1 MFQGKSRCEMRF
13 EDDYDEEEAC
23 MTPTPPLRTSLSYG
37 AFELDEKILWSYFV
51 QEICPSCTL
60 SSKYNP
66 YLEYIVPLAF
76 HGKAIR
82 HAIIGIAAA
91 ELEWRT
97 GDSRYRNVS
106 ILHKVKALRALHQ
119 DLAAIS
125 TASNLTS
132 LVSQIAATTLM
143 LCFFEVRV

>member
-1 MFQGKSRCEMRF
+1 MRF
-13 EDDYDEEEAC
+13 EDDYNEDEVCITPKSPLRATLSYAAFRLDEE
-23 MTPTPPLRTSLSYG
+23 L
-37 AFELDEKILWSYFV
+37 LWSYFV
-51 QEICPSCTL
+51 REICPSCSL

-66 YLEYIVPLAF
+66 YLEYVVPLAS

-82 HAIIGIAAA
+82 HALIGIAAA

-97 GDSRYRNVS
+97 GDSRYKSVS
-106 ILHKVKALRALHQ
+106 VFHKVNALRALHQ

-125 TASNLTS
+125 TASNLSS
-132 LVSQIAATTLM
+132 LIPHIAATTLM